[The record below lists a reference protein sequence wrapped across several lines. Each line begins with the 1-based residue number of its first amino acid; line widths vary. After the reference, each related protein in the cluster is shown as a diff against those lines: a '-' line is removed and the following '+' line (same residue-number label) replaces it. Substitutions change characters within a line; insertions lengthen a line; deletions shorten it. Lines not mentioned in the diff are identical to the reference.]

1 MYLVRYCP
9 TGQIR
14 VAKRYR
20 SENRKECLR
29 ELRAMRNLSH
39 PSLPGILDVI
49 SQEGAE
55 WLVMEYIPGKCLQ
68 EIPRMTFSKEQFFEI
83 AEQLADVLVYLHD
96 RVPVILH
103 LDIKPGNLILS
114 TGKRLV
120 LLDFGAAVMKTSNGE
135 TNPCIGTPG
144 FAAPEQ
150 SEKNMILDCR
160 ADIFGFGAV
169 LNWYLLHM
177 PEDKYKFIPGTCRWK
192 NRMKKVIQKSMQ
204 PEREYRYSSSR
215 TLLDVIRRE
224 RKNMRRMERLWK
236 VCAAVIL
243 LISLLAFAGIS
254 LSEEWK
260 QTYKK
265 DQSVCL
271 DLLSQSELLG
281 FAAAKEYYREAASLF
296 PGKLEWCLHLADRI
310 AADAVFELQE
320 ELLLKEL
327 LFQMVP
333 GTVTSAETILSQQE
347 QYPSFAF
354 RIGMSY
360 WYFYEGSGGKNA
372 AVRWFEKVAV
382 ADDTETIPNEW
393 KEIAKLHISIQK
405 YYEQLNAGAASSVSY
420 EAYWADLVKLW
431 KLESYKEE
439 AEEIRIQT
447 AKELISGM
455 VIHGAELIHG
465 GKSRAELEIIIE
477 EIEKF
482 SKQEEE
488 MENMEKLLQEA
499 REALQRVLQ

>member
-9 TGQIR
+9 TEQIR

-20 SENRKECLR
+20 LENREGCLR

-55 WLVMEYIPGKCLQ
+55 WLIMEYIPGMCLQ
-68 EIPRMTFSKEQFFEI
+68 EIPRKLFSKEQFFEI
-83 AEQLADVLVYLHD
+83 AEQLADVLVYLHE

-120 LLDFGAAVMKTSNGE
+120 LLDFGAAVMKNSNGE

-150 SEKNMILDCR
+150 SEKNTMLDCR

-169 LNWYLLHM
+169 LNWYLWHM
-177 PEDKYKFIPGTCRWK
+177 SEDKYKFIPGACRWK
-192 NRMKKVIQKSMQ
+192 SRMKKVIQKSMK
-204 PEREYRYSSSR
+204 PEREYRYSNSR
-215 TLLDVIRRE
+215 ILLDIIRRE
-224 RKNMRRMERLWK
+224 RKNMRRIERLRK
-236 VCAAVIL
+236 ACVAVIL
-243 LISLLAFAGIS
+243 LISLLVFAGIS

-265 DQSVCL
+265 DQSVFL
-271 DLLSQSELLG
+271 NLLRQSELLG

-296 PGKLEWCLHLADRI
+296 PEKLEWCLHLTDRI
-310 AADAVFELQE
+310 AEDAVFEIQE

-333 GTVTSAETILSQQE
+333 GTAASVEMIFSQQE
-347 QYPSFAF
+347 EYPCLAF
-354 RIGMSY
+354 RIGMNY
-360 WYFYEGSGGKNA
+360 WYFYEGSGGRNA
-372 AVRWFEKVAV
+372 AVRWFEKVIA
-382 ADDTETIPNEW
+382 AADTEIIPDEW

-405 YYEQLNAGAASSVSY
+405 YYEQLNAGAVSSVSY
-420 EAYWADLVKLW
+420 EAYWTDLVKLW

-439 AEEIRIQT
+439 VEEIRMQT

-455 VIHGAELIHG
+455 VIHGTELIHG
-465 GKSRAELEIIIE
+465 GNSRTELEIIIE

-488 MENMEKLLQEA
+488 MENMGKLLQEA
-499 REALQRVLQ
+499 REALERVLQ